1 MMPKNKVLSYSA
13 PPFSQFMY
21 QSKSSSLFPIEFCNC
36 DNLEKYLHAKMAEEQ
51 VHKMQTIVRLVQKMK
66 SWANDAKKAI
76 RQRNQEVRGIGYKIK
91 QISSSDLEGKPDVC
105 MEKLKNLTK
114 RQNVYGD
121 ITQNASPEELENLL
135 RYHENHV
142 PDVSFSTKYLSIYL

>member
-1 MMPKNKVLSYSA
+1 MFRL
-13 PPFSQFMY
+13 
-21 QSKSSSLFPIEFCNC
+21 PIGF
-36 DNLEKYLHAKMAEEQ
+36 KIEQ
-51 VHKMQTIVRLVQKMK
+51 
-66 SWANDAKKAI
+66 
-76 RQRNQEVRGIGYKIK
+76 IG
-91 QISSSDLEGKPDVC
+91 SSDLEGKPDVD

-142 PDVSFSTKYLSIYL
+142 PDVSSLTTYLLQCLKKQKKQDPLYEAK